1 SASTSRIRCPLPSP
15 PIAGLHDIVP
25 ISAGS
30 KLTSATRAPSR
41 AAAAAASVPACPPP
55 TTMTS
60 KFLLLSMIAAALSR
74 KRRANPSGAAPA
86 IYLHA
91 KAQRREEIPSAAKR
105 LSRSIF
111 PIRSEEHT
119 SELQSREHLVCRL

>member
-1 SASTSRIRCPLPSP
+1 ISRIRWPLPSP

-25 ISAGS
+25 ISDGS

-60 KFLLLSMIAAALSR
+60 NALLPCLMAVPL
-74 KRRANPSGAAPA
+74 
-86 IYLHA
+86 
-91 KAQRREEIPSAAKR
+91 AQ
-105 LSRSIF
+105 
-111 PIRSEEHT
+111 RSEEHT
-119 SELQSREHLVCRL
+119 SELQYILRISYALLCLKKKNKKHK